1 MGRGGGGGGGAKR
14 TACQN
19 EMNVVNLVE
28 HLKIALIEEC
38 TRCCHPITTNRLVM
52 KNVIIRKNPLFE
64 SVE

>member
-1 MGRGGGGGGGAKR
+1 
-14 TACQN
+14 
-19 EMNVVNLVE
+19 MNVVNLVE
-28 HLKIALIEEC
+28 HLKIALIEEY